1 MRHTIRWQIAV
12 PYVILLVA
20 AMTGLGLYLSNT
32 TRQTYEEAWRLNL
45 TADAHLMAAFAGP
58 YLSSSDSTSQTAAA
72 SSTLEPLAK
81 NYALLLNCRITFI
94 RSDGMVLGESDT
106 NPSDMENH
114 QYRVEVIQAMTG
126 SDGYQ
131 VRYST
136 TLKKEMLYVAAPIRG
151 ENSQVIGVA
160 RLSIPL
166 DFIYIKL
173 SNIKTGILAAVLSV
187 TVLAVLL
194 AFLVTNI
201 VTRPLRQL
209 TQSVKQQSTA
219 ELKSLI
225 IPAGDNEIGQLGR
238 AIRQMAL
245 QLDAQITALTA
256 ERGKLAAVLAQMTGA
271 VVIIDAHG
279 LIQLLNPEAE
289 KIFQVNEKTA
299 LGRSAVEILR
309 YHQLVELWR
318 RCQESRVQQNATLE
332 ISADKIFLQVAAIP
346 LEQSLPG
353 SILFLFQ
360 DLTRLRRLETVRRDF
375 VSNVS
380 HELRTPLASLKALTE
395 TLQEGALEDPPA
407 ARQFL
412 ARMDTEIDTLT
423 QMVQE
428 LLELSRIESGKVP
441 LQLKP
446 TPPDQLI
453 HLAIERMSLQA
464 DRAGLMIK
472 ETCPAGLPLVQVD
485 FDRMEQVL
493 GNLLHN
499 AIKFTPPGGEIIVTA
514 RKENEWVVFSVAD
527 TGVGIAPADLERIF
541 ERFYKADRAR
551 SGGGT
556 GLGLSIARHL
566 VEAHGGRIWAE
577 SRPGNGSTFYF
588 SLPIS
593 INKI

>member
-1 MRHTIRWQIAV
+1 MRHTIRWQIAA

-32 TRQTYEEAWRLNL
+32 IRLTYEDAWRLNL

-58 YLSSSDSTSQTAAA
+58 YFASSDPTP
-72 SSTLEPLAK
+72 TLEPLAK
-81 NYALLLNCRITFI
+81 NYARQLNCRITFI
-94 RSDGMVLGESDT
+94 RMDGVVVGESDT
-106 NPSDMENH
+106 DPAAMENH
-114 QYRVEVIQAMTG
+114 LSRPEVIQAMAG
-126 SDGYQ
+126 SNGYQ

-136 TLKKEMLYVAAPIRG
+136 TLKKEMLYVAAPVSAEAG
-151 ENSQVIGVA
+151 KVIGVA

-166 DFIYIKL
+166 DFINLKL
-173 SNIKTGILAAVLSV
+173 SGIKTGILAAVLSV

-194 AFLVTNI
+194 AFLVTNT

-209 TQSVKQQSTA
+209 TQSVQQQSTS

-271 VVIIDAHG
+271 VVIIDQQG

-289 KIFQVNEKTA
+289 KIFQVNEKAA
-299 LGRSAVEILR
+299 LGHSAVEILR
-309 YHQLVELWR
+309 YHQLVDLWR
-318 RCQESRVQQNATLE
+318 KCQESRVQQNATLE
-332 ISADKIFLQVAAIP
+332 ISAERIFLQVNAIP

-353 SILFLFQ
+353 SILLLFQ
-360 DLTRLRRLETVRRDF
+360 DLTRLRRLETIRRDF

-407 ARQFL
+407 ARKFL
-412 ARMDTEIDTLT
+412 GRMETEIDTLT

-446 TPPDQLI
+446 ITPDQLI
-453 HLAIERMSLQA
+453 RLAIERMSLQA
-464 DRAGLMIK
+464 DRAGLEMK
-472 ETCPAGLPLVQVD
+472 ASCPADLPSALAD
-485 FDRMEQVL
+485 LDRMEQVL
-493 GNLLHN
+493 ANLLHN
-499 AIKFTPPGGEIIVTA
+499 AIKFTPPGGDITLSA
-514 RKENEWVVFSVAD
+514 HRENDRVVFQVAD

-577 SRPGNGSTFYF
+577 SEPGKGSIFYF
-588 SLPIS
+588 SLPIAV
-593 INKI
+593 NKN